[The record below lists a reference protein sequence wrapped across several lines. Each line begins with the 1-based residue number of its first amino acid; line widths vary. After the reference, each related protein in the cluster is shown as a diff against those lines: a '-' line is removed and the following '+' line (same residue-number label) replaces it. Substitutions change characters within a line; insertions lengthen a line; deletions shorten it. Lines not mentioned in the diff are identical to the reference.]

1 MADSLKVFQNTTA
14 TPTASSS
21 ALSIPVLTTGAGESA
36 NIKDIQ
42 LKKQSLTEDDIG
54 FYKYPTVLKV
64 DGNAITNPVDLTSA
78 TSASVPL
85 ELTGSQI
92 VDSNSSVT
100 LEIAAEAGLIDYGKA
115 QLFYSSE
122 VDSNNLVSS
131 FYNHAGTN
139 PADADSSSVA
149 AKIEENE
156 TLSSGD
162 YNNSSGRNGTIR
174 ESNGVLKR
182 FIADN
187 NGRLIILDTDG
198 NTLTSYGWAC
208 WGIAVDDTYVY
219 GTTTSNNN
227 QLLRWNHVTNAAA
240 STLTTTRNHF
250 FANSNPG
257 FMDYYD
263 GFVYIKPQGN
273 YGDIEKINVSD
284 GSGTWISSPSQFNQ
298 AEFLG
303 GVITVN
309 DNGVPMIVMHADTNC
324 GAITLE
330 STPRNWISTSTFPSN
345 PTTTYG
351 CGVVCIGNGL
361 VLVDNASYSQVM
373 IMDLNSILPN
383 AAGGSV
389 VQTLVTNQLELRSN
403 SDRLLIGSEFKEAP
417 TAKTR
422 NLDYQLFSAG
432 VLTTP

>member
-14 TPTASSS
+14 TPTASNS

-36 NIKDIQ
+36 NIKDVRLI
-42 LKKQSLTEDDIG
+42 KQSLTDNDLG

-64 DGNAITNPVDLTSA
+64 DGNAITNAVDLVSA
-78 TSASVPL
+78 TDPSVPL

-100 LEIAAEAGLIDYGKA
+100 LEILAEAGLTDYGKSS
-115 QLFYSSE
+115 LFYYSESSGG
-122 VDSNNLVSS
+122 LASS
-131 FYNHAGTN
+131 FYSHASDN
-139 PADADSSSVA
+139 PAGVDNSSVA
-149 AKIEENE
+149 SKIKSNE
-156 TLSSGD
+156 TDSSGA
-162 YNNSSGRNGTIR
+162 YNNRNGRNGTIR

-187 NGRLIILDTDG
+187 NGTLIILDMDG
-198 NTLTSYGWAC
+198 NQLVSYGWGC

-219 GTTTSNNN
+219 GTTQSNNN
-227 QLLRWNHVTNAAA
+227 QLFRYNHTTNSAG
-240 STLTTTRNHF
+240 STIITSRNQF
-250 FANSNPG
+250 FASSNPG

-263 GFVYIKPQGN
+263 GHVYIKPSGGTGN
-273 YGDIEKINVSD
+273 IEKIDVS
-284 GSGTWISSPSQFNQ
+284 SGQASTITSPSQFNQ
-298 AEFLG
+298 SEFLG

-330 STPRNWISTSTFPSN
+330 SPQRNWVVTSIFPTN

-361 VLVDNASYSQVM
+361 VLVDNATYSAVM
-373 IMDLNSILPN
+373 IMNLNSILPN

-389 VQTLVTNQLELRSN
+389 VQTIVTSSLSLTQS
-403 SDRLLIGSEFKEAP
+403 STDLLIGSEFKEAP
-417 TAKTR
+417 TPKTR

>member
-1 MADSLKVFQNTTA
+1 MADSLKVFQNTSA
-14 TPTASSS
+14 TPTASNS
-21 ALSIPVLTTGAGESA
+21 AISIPVLTTGTGESA
-36 NIKDIQ
+36 NIKDIR
-42 LKKQSLTEDDIG
+42 LKKKNLTDEDIG

-64 DGNAITNPVDLTSA
+64 DGNAITEPAYLTSS
-78 TSASVPL
+78 TSPSVPL
-85 ELTGSQI
+85 NLTGSQI
-92 VDSNSSVT
+92 VDSSSSVT
-100 LEIAAEAGLIDYGKA
+100 LEIAAEAALTDYGKS
-115 QLFYSSE
+115 QLFFYSE
-122 VDSNNLVSS
+122 TSNILASS
-131 FYNHAGTN
+131 FYAHSSTN
-139 PADADSSSVA
+139 PATADRSSVA
-149 AKIEENE
+149 TTIETNKVD
-156 TLSSGD
+156 SSGS
-162 YNNSSGRNGTIR
+162 YQNRYGRNGTIR

-187 NGRLIILDTDG
+187 SGNLKILDMDG
-198 NTLTSYGWAC
+198 NQLVSYGWGC
-208 WGIAVDDTYVY
+208 YGIAVDDTYVY
-219 GTTTSNNN
+219 GTTTSNNT
-227 QLLRWNHVTNAAA
+227 QLLRYNHVTNSAA
-240 STLTTTRNHF
+240 STLTTSRNHF

-298 AEFLG
+298 SEFLG

-309 DNGVPMIVMHADTNC
+309 DNGVPMIAIHADTYC
-324 GAITLE
+324 GALTLE
-330 STPRNWISTSTFPSN
+330 STPRTWAVFSAFSTN

-361 VLVDNASYSQVM
+361 ILVDNADYSQVM

-389 VQTLVTNQLELRSN
+389 DQTIVTSVLTVRNN
-403 SDRLLIGSEFKEAP
+403 SQDLLIGSEFKEAP

-422 NLDYQLFSAG
+422 NLDYDLFAAG